1 MAGSA
6 RYTAILDANVL
17 YPNLLRD
24 LLLSLAAAGLYHARW
39 TALINEEWTRNLA
52 LNRPDITAPK
62 INDLLR
68 LVNQSVP
75 DCLVENFV
83 GLIPGLELPDPDD
96 RHVLAAAIVGHADAI
111 VTANL
116 KDFPNSILARHNIE
130 AQHPDDFLMNQL
142 ELRPFEALE
151 VIKKLRARQRNP
163 AHSAAALVDLIERNG
178 LPQTAQHLR
187 ARTGLI

>member
-1 MAGSA
+1 MAGSS

-39 TALINEEWTRNLA
+39 TGKINEEWTRNLVA
-52 LNRPDITAPK
+52 NRPDIASK
-62 INDLLR
+62 IGVLLDN
-68 LVNQSVP
+68 VNQAVP
-75 DCLVENFV
+75 DCLVENYES
-83 GLIPGLELPDPDD
+83 LIENLDLPDKDD
-96 RHVLAAAIVGHADAI
+96 RHVLAAAIAGHADAI

-116 KDFPNSILARHNIE
+116 KDFPANVVAKHGIE
-130 AQHPDDFLMNQL
+130 VQHPDDFLMNQL

-151 VIKKLRARQRNP
+151 VIKRVRAKRRSP
-163 AHSAAALVDLIERNG
+163 VCSVTELIDMIEKSG

-187 ARTGLI
+187 AHAGLI

>member
-24 LLLSLAAAGLYHARW
+24 LLLSMASAGLYHARW
-39 TALINEEWTRNLA
+39 TSQINDEWTRNLVA
-52 LNRPDITAPK
+52 NKPEIAPK
-62 INDLLR
+62 IALLLE

-75 DCLVENFV
+75 DCLVENYAS
-83 GLIPGLELPDPDD
+83 LIDSLVLPDPDD
-96 RHVLAAAIVGHADAI
+96 RHVLAAAIAGHADAI
-111 VTANL
+111 VTINL
-116 KDFPNSILARHNIE
+116 KDFPEEVLALHGIE

-151 VIKKLRARQRNP
+151 IIKRVRARMRNP
-163 AHSAAALVDLIERNG
+163 ARSAAELIEMLEKNG
-178 LPQTAQHLR
+178 LPQTAQYLKSR
-187 ARTGLI
+187 AGLI

>member
-6 RYTAILDANVL
+6 RYTVILDANVL

-39 TALINEEWTRNLA
+39 TVRINEEWTRNLVV
-52 LNRPDITAPK
+52 NRPGIESK
-62 INDLLR
+62 IGQLLE
-68 LVNQSVP
+68 LVNQAVP
-75 DCLVENFV
+75 DCLVGNYEFLID
-83 GLIPGLELPDPDD
+83 GLVLPDADD

-111 VTANL
+111 VTSNL
-116 KDFPNSILARHNIE
+116 KDFPAKVMDQHGIE

-151 VIKKLRARQRNP
+151 VIKRVRAKRRNP
-163 AHSAAALVDLIERNG
+163 ACSVTELIDMIEKSG

-187 ARTGLI
+187 ARAGLI

>member
-1 MAGSA
+1 MAGSS

-24 LLLSLAAAGLYHARW
+24 ILLSLAVAGLYHARW
-39 TALINEEWTRNLA
+39 TTHINDEWTRNLIA
-52 LNRPDITAPK
+52 NRPDIESK
-62 INDLLR
+62 IGLL
-68 LVNQSVP
+68 LEQVNAAVP
-75 DCLVENFV
+75 DCLVEDYEY
-83 GLIPGLELPDPDD
+83 LIDSLALPDADD

-116 KDFPNSILARHNIE
+116 KDFPAKVMVKYGIE
-130 AQHPDDFLMNQL
+130 VQHPDDFVMNQL

-151 VIKKLRARQRNP
+151 VFKGVRAKRRKP
-163 AHSAAALVDLIERNG
+163 ECSAAELIDMVEKSG

-187 ARTGLI
+187 AHAGLI